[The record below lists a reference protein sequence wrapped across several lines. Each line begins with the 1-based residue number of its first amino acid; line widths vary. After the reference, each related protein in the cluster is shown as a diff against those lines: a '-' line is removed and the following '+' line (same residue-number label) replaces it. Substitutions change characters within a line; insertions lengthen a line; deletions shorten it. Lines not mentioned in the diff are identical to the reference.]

1 MQRRTLGRTGH
12 ESSVAILGGAAFWES
27 TVDTVAAAFDQAVA
41 AGVNHLDIAP
51 QYGMA
56 EDLVG
61 QVLPRYRDGM
71 FVACKTLRRDADG
84 ARAEL
89 ERSLGKLRT
98 DRFDL
103 YQMHA
108 VNTDEELAAV
118 LAPGGAGEAL
128 VRAREKGLVAAIGIT
143 GHFQEVPR
151 LFRTAVERL
160 DLDTVLLPVNAP
172 MLALPDYRTHYAAL
186 LELAPERGVG
196 VMAIK
201 AVARGPWRT
210 GEHTATTWYE
220 PHRDAKAIREAVR
233 FTLSQPVTGF
243 CMPGDVSLHPA
254 VLEAAEEFTPL
265 AEEQIEA
272 RIAAADRADALVA
285 PA

>member
-1 MQRRTLGRTGH
+1 MQRRRLGRTGH
-12 ESSVAILGGAAFWES
+12 QSSVAILGGAAFWET
-27 TVDTVAAAFDQAVA
+27 TVDVVAAAFAQAVA

-56 EDLVG
+56 EDLAG
-61 QVLPRYRDGM
+61 EVLPRYRDGM
-71 FVACKTLRRDADG
+71 FVACKTLQRDAAG

-108 VNTDEELAAV
+108 VTTDEELAAV

-128 VRAREKGLVAAIGIT
+128 VRAREEGLVAAIGIT
-143 GHFQEVPR
+143 GHFQQVPR

-160 DLDTVLLPVNAP
+160 DLDTVMLPVNAP
-172 MLALPDYRTHYAAL
+172 MLALPDYRSHYEAL
-186 LELAPERGVG
+186 LEVAAERDLG

-210 GEHTATTWYE
+210 AEHTATTWYE
-220 PHRDAKAIREAVR
+220 PHRDPEALRDGVR
-233 FTLSQPVTGF
+233 FALSQPITGF
-243 CMPGDVSLHPA
+243 CLPGDVSLHPA
-254 VLEAAEEFTPL
+254 GLAAAQEFTPL
-265 AEEQIEA
+265 STEEIEA
-272 RIAAADRADALVA
+272 RIAAADRADALVS
-285 PA
+285 